1 MRNRVER
8 IDPLLSRAICA
19 EIAERLRVSLSNDQS
34 PPPTLLAQRLDQP
47 RQIEEREVP
56 WRRRTKGEEP
66 KSTALVVEND
76 QAQRAM
82 VALLLEETDIQVIQC
97 ESAEAAE
104 LVLEKVGGCLCMM
117 FTDVN
122 LAGRM
127 TGAELATKARQR
139 FPSLKVIVT
148 SGRNPPDLPEG
159 TIFMPKPWR
168 ALDVLREAE
177 LSRH

>member
-1 MRNRVER
+1 MRKN
-8 IDPLLSRAICA
+8 LNA
-19 EIAERLRVSLSNDQS
+19 
-34 PPPTLLAQRLDQP
+34 
-47 RQIEEREVP
+47 
-56 WRRRTKGEEP
+56 
-66 KSTALVVEND
+66 TALVVEDD
-76 QAQRAM
+76 QMQRAM
-82 VALLLEETDIQVIQC
+82 VATLLEETEIQVIQC

-127 TGAELATKARQR
+127 TGAELATKARRR
-139 FPSLKVIVT
+139 FPDLKVIVT
-148 SGRNPPDLPEG
+148 SGQNPPDLPEG

-168 ALDVLREAE
+168 ALDVIRQAE